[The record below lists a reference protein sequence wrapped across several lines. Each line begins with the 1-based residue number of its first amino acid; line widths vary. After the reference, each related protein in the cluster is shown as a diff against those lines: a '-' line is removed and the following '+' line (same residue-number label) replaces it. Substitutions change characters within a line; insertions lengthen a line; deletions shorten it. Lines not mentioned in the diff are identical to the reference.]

1 VTKELTD
8 AVSPLADGGSTSRR
22 PLVTQLDTGT
32 EDLLA
37 EVDDGVA
44 VLTMN
49 RPARRNAMSEAMMA
63 AMDRVL
69 SEVEADDAVG
79 CVVLT
84 GAGGA
89 FCAGGDVKAMA
100 ERPAA
105 ERAGSIDA
113 AIHRQRLRQR
123 ATSGR
128 LWQMPKPT
136 IAAIGGPAAG
146 AGLSLALAC
155 DLRYAVEGT
164 VLTTA
169 FAGVAL
175 SGDYGGTWFLTRLVG
190 SARAK
195 ELYYFSERLSAAD
208 AEHLGIVNAVF
219 PAADFDLEVRQ
230 RARRLA
236 SGPRL
241 AQRYMKENLNRA
253 VNGELGD
260 CMDIE
265 ATHHIR
271 TTLTEDH
278 REAAKAFVERRTPRF
293 TGR

>member
-1 VTKELTD
+1 M
-8 AVSPLADGGSTSRR
+8 
-22 PLVTQLDTGT
+22 TQLDTGT

-49 RPARRNAMSEAMMA
+49 RPDRRNAMSESMMA

-69 SEVEADDAVG
+69 GDVEADDAVG

-84 GAGGA
+84 GTGGA
-89 FCAGGDVKAMA
+89 FCAGGDVKAMT
-100 ERPAA
+100 ERPATD
-105 ERAGSIDA
+105 RGHTTDA

-155 DLRYAVEGT
+155 DLRYAVESA

-169 FAGVAL
+169 FARVAF

-190 SARAK
+190 SARAR

-208 AEHLGIVNAVF
+208 AERLGIVNAVF
-219 PAADFDLEVRQ
+219 PAADFDSEVQQ

-236 SGPRL
+236 NGPRL
-241 AQRYMKENLNRA
+241 AYRYMKENLNRA
-253 VNGELGD
+253 VNGELGE
-260 CMDIE
+260 CMDLE

-271 TTLTEDH
+271 TGLTDDH
-278 REAAKAFVERRTPRF
+278 REAAKAFVERRIPHF
-293 TGR
+293 TGH

>member
-1 VTKELTD
+1 
-8 AVSPLADGGSTSRR
+8 
-22 PLVTQLDTGT
+22 VTQLDTGT

-49 RPARRNAMSEAMMA
+49 RPDRRNAMSEAMIT
-63 AMDRVL
+63 AMERIL
-69 SEVEADDAVG
+69 GEVEVDDAVG

-100 ERPAA
+100 ERPTGDSA
-105 ERAGSIDA
+105 RTLDA

-136 IAAIGGPAAG
+136 IGAIGGPAAG

-155 DLRYAVEGT
+155 DLRYAVEGA

-169 FAGVAL
+169 FARVAF
-175 SGDYGGTWFLTRLVG
+175 SGDYGGTWFLTQLVG
-190 SARAK
+190 SAKAK
-195 ELYYFSERLSAAD
+195 ELYYFSDRLPAAD
-208 AEHLGIVNAVF
+208 AERLGIVNAVF
-219 PAADFDLEVRQ
+219 PAADFEFEVKQ
-230 RARRLA
+230 RARHLA
-236 SGPRL
+236 HGPRL
-241 AQRYMKENLNRA
+241 AYRYMKENLNRA
-253 VNGELGD
+253 IAGELGD

-265 ATHHIR
+265 VTHHVR
-271 TTLTEDH
+271 TGLTEDH
-278 REAAKAFVERRTPRF
+278 REAAKAFVERREPHF
-293 TGR
+293 SGR

>member
-1 VTKELTD
+1 
-8 AVSPLADGGSTSRR
+8 
-22 PLVTQLDTGT
+22 VTQLDTGT
-32 EDLLA
+32 QDLLA
-37 EVDDGVA
+37 EVDEGVA

-49 RPARRNAMSEAMMA
+49 RPDRRNAMSEAMMA

-69 SEVEADDAVG
+69 GDVEVDDAVG

-100 ERPAA
+100 ERSAGD
-105 ERAGSIDA
+105 RAHTVDA
-113 AIHRQRLRQR
+113 AVHRQRLRQR

-155 DLRYAVEGT
+155 DLRYAVDGA

-169 FAGVAL
+169 FARVAF
-175 SGDYGGTWFLTRLVG
+175 SGDYGGSWFLTRLVG
-190 SARAK
+190 SAKAK
-195 ELYYFSERLSAAD
+195 ELYYFSPRLSAAD
-208 AEHLGIVNAVF
+208 AEQLGIVNAVF
-219 PAADFDLEVRQ
+219 PAADFDAEVRQ

-236 SGPRL
+236 NGPRL
-241 AQRYMKENLNRA
+241 AYRYMKENLNRA
-253 VNGELGD
+253 VSGELGE
-260 CMDIE
+260 CMDLE
-265 ATHHIR
+265 VTHHLR
-271 TTLTEDH
+271 TGLTDDH
-278 REAAKAFVERRTPRF
+278 REAAKAFVERREPRF
-293 TGR
+293 TGH

>member
-1 VTKELTD
+1 V
-8 AVSPLADGGSTSRR
+8 RQ
-22 PLVTQLDTGT
+22 QLDTGT

-49 RPARRNAMSEAMMA
+49 RPGRRNAMSEAMMA

-69 SEVEADDAVG
+69 GDVEADDAVG

-84 GAGGA
+84 GAEGA
-89 FCAGGDVKAMA
+89 FCAGGDVKAMS

-105 ERAGSIDA
+105 DRAHNMDA

-128 LWQMPKPT
+128 LWHMPKPT

-155 DLRYAVEGT
+155 DLRYAVEGA

-169 FAGVAL
+169 FARVGF

-190 SARAK
+190 SAKAK

-208 AEHLGIVNAVF
+208 AERLGIVNAVF
-219 PAADFDLEVRQ
+219 PAADFEIEVRQ
-230 RARRLA
+230 RAGRLA
-236 SGPRL
+236 RGPRL
-241 AQRYMKENLNRA
+241 AYRYMKENLNRA
-253 VNGELGD
+253 VNGELGE

-265 ATHHIR
+265 VTHHMR
-271 TTLTEDH
+271 TGLTDDH
-278 REAAKAFVERRTPRF
+278 REAAKAFVDRRDPRF
-293 TGR
+293 TGH